1 MSTINP
7 ALGRALAGLGGA
19 LLVAS
24 LFLPWSELHGQTQ
37 TGFETLAV
45 WDLFVLITG
54 VCGLVA
60 ALTGGR
66 FGFFRADLSFNGMTD
81 IFGVVVGQPADL
93 VRRRRLPRGRGSAS
107 PASISP
113 SPPPGSWRPARATS
127 ACARSSRL
135 ARRQTEPPAAQR
147 RTPSR
152 FVAAV

>member
-1 MSTINP
+1 VSTINP

-81 IFGVVVGQPADL
+81 IFGVVLALLVGSL
-93 VRRRRLPRGRGSAS
+93 L
-107 PASISP
+107 
-113 SPPPGSWRPARATS
+113 
-127 ACARSSRL
+127 L
-135 ARRQTEPPAAQR
+135 FEFPAAA
-147 RTPSR
+147 SR
-152 FVAAV
+152 EAGAYLALLGAVAVAAGAGDFRVKSLFPALPGPTAPERSVSG